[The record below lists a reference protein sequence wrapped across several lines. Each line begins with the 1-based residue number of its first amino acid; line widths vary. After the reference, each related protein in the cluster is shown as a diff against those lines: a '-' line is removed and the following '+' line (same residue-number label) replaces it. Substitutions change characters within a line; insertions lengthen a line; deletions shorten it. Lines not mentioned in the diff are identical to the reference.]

1 MGFLYNGG
9 DCSQSY
15 TVMGSDKFG
24 CTDIG
29 SGPPTQEGVES
40 YIVVTALDD
49 TSIVYHAGNVPVG
62 SIYYLSD
69 NGQRFVADQNIT
81 IYASEG
87 GPMLQTLYYHSSCSQ
102 NLFLLDVFG
111 ASQLVEWI
119 NEEQGLVSVFANAS
133 FDLAITIPFTIVG
146 TELTVT
152 ELFSITT
159 FGVYN
164 LTDEV
169 YGMRLQPGSTITAD
183 FQVTI
188 DLSTPQTY
196 TFLTTI
202 AGVTDLGVECRG
214 VDFYNFT
221 AGVPLNPGVPTV
233 GPPGSAPVASKTG
246 GKKRRLAL
254 L

>member
-1 MGFLYNGG
+1 MGMLYNGG

-15 TVMGSDKFG
+15 NIQDADKFG
-24 CTDIG
+24 CTDFAG
-29 SGPPTQEGVES
+29 GPPTEDGVES
-40 YIVVTALDD
+40 YIVVTDLKGEG
-49 TSIVYHAGNVPVG
+49 IVYHAANVPVG
-62 SIYYLSD
+62 SVYYLND
-69 NGQRFVADQNIT
+69 NGERFVADQSIM
-81 IYASEG
+81 IYDREG
-87 GPMLQTLYYHSSCSQ
+87 GTLLQDVYYHSSCSQ
-102 NLFLLDVFG
+102 NLFLKDRFG

-119 NEEQGLVSVFANAS
+119 NEEQGLVSCFANAS
-133 FDLAITIPFTIVG
+133 FDLAITIPFTITG
-146 TELTVT
+146 SELTVT

-169 YGMRLQPGSTITAD
+169 YGTVLQPGATITAD

-188 DLSTPQTY
+188 DLATPRVY

-221 AGVPLNPGVPTV
+221 AGVPLNPGVPTIS
-233 GPPGSAPVASKTG
+233 PPATAPVASKTG
-246 GKKRRLAL
+246 GKRRFAL